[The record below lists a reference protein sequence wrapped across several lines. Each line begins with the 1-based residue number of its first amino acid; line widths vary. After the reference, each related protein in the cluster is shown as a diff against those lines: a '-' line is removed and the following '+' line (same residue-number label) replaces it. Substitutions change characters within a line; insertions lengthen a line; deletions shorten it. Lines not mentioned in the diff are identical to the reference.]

1 VSEGEKKT
9 AIALVKYFLQIENAG
24 LSDFLA
30 VILKKNNPW
39 KKS

>member
-9 AIALVKYFLQIENAG
+9 AIVLVKNFLQIGNAG
-24 LSDFLA
+24 LSDFLI

-39 KKS
+39 TKS